1 MIKLIK
7 EKNGEINLLTV
18 EDPPEYPIPGARQ
31 MPVTNANT
39 EEEKTVQ
46 FTLALSAALRS
57 DPDVLMVGEIRSL
70 ATASLTFKGVGTLHE
85 VLAEVH
91 DAAAAQEVREIL
103 HRRKVCK
110 RQYSRHK

>member
-1 MIKLIK
+1 MKSVVWFVLGLAGGFVAAHLVNK
-7 EKNGEINLLTV
+7 
-18 EDPPEYPIPGARQ
+18 DPRG
-31 MPVTNANT
+31 
-39 EEEKTVQ
+39 
-46 FTLALSAALRS
+46 
-57 DPDVLMVGEIRSL
+57 
-70 ATASLTFKGVGTLHE
+70 HE